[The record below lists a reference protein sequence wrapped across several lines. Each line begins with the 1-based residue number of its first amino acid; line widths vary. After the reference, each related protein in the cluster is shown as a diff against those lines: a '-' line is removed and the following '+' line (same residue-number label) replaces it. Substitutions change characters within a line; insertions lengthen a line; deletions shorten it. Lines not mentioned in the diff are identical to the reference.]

1 MNTKQISSFKNQ
13 GPSVSWYWHF
23 FLIIL
28 ILLSMTG
35 HMVLFLLKP
44 LPIILMIIKAA
55 MDRLDAEQQGY
66 VTLIIA
72 GLGWSMAG
80 DILLMFDQNS
90 FFIAGMI
97 AFMAAHVCYIGAF
110 RYYYKWKPYHL
121 FILAFFAVYGIIFL
135 IWMAPH
141 LGNML
146 IPIALYSGFIL
157 TMGFFALAIPRYLAG
172 VGAILFIVSDSLIV
186 LNKFAPF
193 DVKTGIW
200 VMSTYYLAQFC
211 FVLSIEK
218 KSKKAQ

>member
-55 MDRLDAEQQGY
+55 MDRFDAEQQGY

-72 GLGWSMAG
+72 GLGWSMVG

-121 FILAFFAVYGIIFL
+121 FILALFAFYGIIFL

-146 IPIALYSGFIL
+146 IPIAVYSGFIL
-157 TMGFFALAIPRYLAG
+157 TMGFFALTIPRYLAG

-218 KSKKAQ
+218 KSI

>member
-23 FLIIL
+23 FLIFL

-55 MDRLDAEQQGY
+55 MDRFDAEQQGY

-72 GLGWSMAG
+72 GLGWSMVG

-121 FILAFFAVYGIIFL
+121 FILALFAFYGIIFL

-146 IPIALYSGFIL
+146 IPIAVYSGFIL
-157 TMGFFALAIPRYLAG
+157 TMGFFALTIPRYLAG

-218 KSKKAQ
+218 KSI